1 MHQAQK
7 NKDLDLPTQQEPVAQ
22 FRCDKVI
29 SFQMSSIKL
38 LGLGNPLLDIQ
49 TPWNKP
55 AVGEA
60 WFRKYQSKYNLEQNG
75 AYLVAALNADY
86 ENRKEKLSTAEAQ
99 ALDAGED
106 INGVYDGL
114 KALGDRVS
122 YIAGG
127 SAQNAIRG
135 AAVSFPFV
143 L

>member
-1 MHQAQK
+1 
-7 NKDLDLPTQQEPVAQ
+7 
-22 FRCDKVI
+22 
-29 SFQMSSIKL
+29 MSSIKL

-49 TPWNKP
+49 TPWNEP

-60 WFRKYQSKYNLEQNG
+60 WFKKYQSKYNLEQNG
-75 AYLVAALNADY
+75 AYLVTALNADY

-122 YIAGG
+122 YVAGG

-135 AAVSFPFV
+135 AAVSFTFV
-143 L
+143 LWIQSLPG